1 MVIVMTKLSST
12 IKLLMI
18 VFSLTM
24 YSAVADVLNIKDGA
38 PTKYVVKKG
47 DTLWDI
53 SKLFLDKAWL
63 WPELWRNNTQI
74 ENPHLIYPG
83 DTLRLRYENGVPILE
98 VVRDKSSVTL
108 TPNQRVINKP
118 DPIDLLP
125 WDIIAPFY
133 NNDSLMSAE
142 DYQALPTLLGDNS
155 GTPRFA
161 THDYVLA
168 HKLPTTE
175 SKYQVV
181 RKERDIIDSKGKL
194 LGVQV
199 SHLSDASLVNELSN
213 ERQVVRLTQSSREA
227 KQGDKLL
234 AYKAPQQKNLVLKAA
249 SSRSKGELVQN
260 VNGNVLSG
268 KNDMVI
274 INIGSRQVKP
284 GTIFGI
290 YYKGPDVLYEDEPS
304 YTQTRSSI
312 VDVFSTKERVEQPAY
327 KVGELVV
334 VKTFKNAS
342 YAWVTHANTHI
353 KGGEYIATP

>member
-1 MVIVMTKLSST
+1 MTKLFST
-12 IKLLMI
+12 ITLFII
-18 VFSLTM
+18 VFSLTI
-24 YSAVADVLNIKDGA
+24 YSAVADVLNIKEGA

-98 VVRDKSSVTL
+98 IVSDKSLVTL
-108 TPNQRVINKP
+108 TPNQRVVNKP

-199 SHLSDASLVNELSN
+199 SHLSDASLVNEL
-213 ERQVVRLTQSSREA
+213 
-227 KQGDKLL
+227 
-234 AYKAPQQKNLVLKAA
+234 
-249 SSRSKGELVQN
+249 
-260 VNGNVLSG
+260 
-268 KNDMVI
+268 
-274 INIGSRQVKP
+274 
-284 GTIFGI
+284 
-290 YYKGPDVLYEDEPS
+290 
-304 YTQTRSSI
+304 
-312 VDVFSTKERVEQPAY
+312 
-327 KVGELVV
+327 
-334 VKTFKNAS
+334 
-342 YAWVTHANTHI
+342 
-353 KGGEYIATP
+353 